1 MFLRWVGFTGHLV
14 GAKQQ
19 EQGEPSTWVLLNGLS
34 CSVAQN
40 RYDSG
45 DRRLPGEEAGGCQRA
60 LYRPPDAGLPGE
72 TR

>member
-1 MFLRWVGFTGHLV
+1 MFSRWVGFTGHLV

-45 DRRLPGEEAGGCQRA
+45 DRRLPGEEAGGRQRA